1 MDLSQLHLFRDIVQ
15 TRSISRGAALNGV
28 TQSAASQTLQ
38 ELERVL
44 GVQLLDRSRRPLEVL
59 PAGKL
64 FYEFGRDV
72 LRRHQEFLVGLEE
85 VRGDAGGCVR
95 IASIYSVGISEMTR
109 LEAEFARRLPAAQLE
124 VSYLR
129 PEKVYQ
135 AVVDDRADLG
145 LVSYPEPTR
154 EVIVLPWREEP
165 MVIACAPTHPLASA
179 GSIRSDDLT
188 RVEFI
193 GFDED
198 LPISRDIERFL
209 REQGVRVRT
218 VMRFD
223 NIQSMKE
230 ALRLGHAVS
239 LLPAP
244 ILRDEVAEGRL
255 RAIPLEKPLSRPL
268 GIIHRRRRTFTRAAQ
283 AFLDLLRE
291 PSADE
296 VSADGHAAPEPAV
309 TA

>member
-1 MDLSQLHLFRDIVQ
+1 MDLSQLHLFKDIVQ
-15 TRSISRGAALNGV
+15 TRSISKGAALNGV
-28 TQSAASQTLQ
+28 TQSAASQAVQ

-44 GVQLLDRSRRPLEVL
+44 GVRLLDRSRRPLEVL

-72 LRRHQEFLVGLEE
+72 LRREQEFLVAIEE
-85 VRGDAGGCVR
+85 LRGDPGGTVR
-95 IASIYSVGISEMTR
+95 VAAIYSVGISEMTR
-109 LEAEFARRLPAAQLE
+109 LEAEFARRLPAAGLE

-135 AVVDDRADLG
+135 AVVDERVDLG
-145 LVSYPEPTR
+145 LVSYPESTR
-154 EVIVLPWREEP
+154 EVIALPWREEP
-165 MVIACAPTHPLASA
+165 MVIACAPQHPLAGSA
-179 GSIRSDDLT
+179 ALRPEDLA
-188 RVEFI
+188 RAEFI

-209 REQGVRVRT
+209 REQGVRVRV

-244 ILRDEVAEGRL
+244 ILREEVAEGRL
-255 RAIPLEKPLSRPL
+255 RAIPLKKPLYRPL
-268 GIIHRRRRTFTRAAQ
+268 GIIHRRRRTFSRAAQ
-283 AFLDLLRE
+283 VFLDLLRA
-291 PSADE
+291 P
-296 VSADGHAAPEPAV
+296 APEEPAGQL
-309 TA
+309 AEALS